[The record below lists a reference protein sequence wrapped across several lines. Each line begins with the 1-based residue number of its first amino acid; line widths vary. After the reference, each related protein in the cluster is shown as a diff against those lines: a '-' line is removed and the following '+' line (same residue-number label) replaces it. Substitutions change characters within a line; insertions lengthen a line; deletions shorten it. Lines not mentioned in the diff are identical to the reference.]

1 MPNQPRLSRALGLAV
16 LCAAALT
23 ACRNNEKGTR
33 PDAAFT
39 PYIPAFTAGHIS
51 ARSPILVRIA
61 EGQRWRD
68 SSATALQKLFD
79 LSPGVKGRVELRDEL
94 TIAFVPDERL
104 QQDRTYQVRFRLGDL
119 IEVPNGLETFRFE
132 VTTFKQG
139 IDARV
144 NEMQPLSATDM
155 KWQRLIASVYT
166 SDDATGQDLEG
177 CFSATQQG
185 RRLALT
191 WEHEANG
198 RYHRITVDSVMR
210 GESTSRVDISWDGK
224 GIGSSDAAT
233 LPFDVPAIGEL
244 ALIGATTF
252 SDGEQYATLLFSD
265 PLDPKQDMNG
275 LVGIAGAD
283 NLRIAHD
290 GNKLVLYP
298 ANRLSGR
305 QDGYVSAGLRN
316 VNGRKLGKDLSVEL
330 VFEELKPAV
339 RFTGKGTIL
348 PSTDGLLLPF
358 QAVNLKAVDVRV
370 IKVHESNVGQFLQ
383 VNALDGSR
391 ELARVGRLVSR
402 KTISLKT
409 ADSPDLGRWN
419 TYYLDLADHIKA
431 EPGAVYRVEIS
442 FGRHQSVY
450 PCEGAEPVEQPRER
464 SWEEEQ
470 AAYDH
475 QRDYWYYDEYDYY
488 DYDEEYDYR
497 EREDPCKASYYLRS
511 NSVARNILASDI
523 GLIAKVGNDGSML
536 VAASDLRTA
545 RPLSGVKLDVLDFQR
560 KAMGQVV
567 TDAEGLATMPATKH
581 KPFLLLAAKG
591 AQRGY
596 LKLDDGGSLSV
607 SSYDVQGEQVE
618 KGLKGFLYGERGVWR
633 PGDSLY
639 LSFMLQDPKGSLPK
653 DHPVVL
659 EISDPRGRLDQKHV
673 RTSSVNGVFSFRCA
687 TAPDAPTGYW
697 NALVRVGGTAF
708 HKSLRIE
715 TVKPNR
721 LKVLLDFPDGPS
733 GTEGQ
738 RLTADGIATIK
749 LRSNWLHG
757 APARNLK
764 SRVTVTMGRGSPDF
778 KGYEKFEFNDLRTW
792 VPDEEQVAF
801 EGQLNEK
808 GEAEFELD
816 LHMGRSAPAVVNTS
830 IVTRVF
836 ESGGDASM
844 DRVSVPYYPYT
855 SYVGVRAPESRNSW
869 GTLVTDTTYQFSV
882 ASVDAKGK
890 PIASHQLKAQVYKL
904 NYNWWWDGSLTGAA
918 SYISSPS
925 VELQQEHELITDTK
939 GRAVLKFRINRP
951 QWGRFA
957 VRVTDPA
964 SGHASAVQV
973 YLDWPGWEGR
983 SRRQDPDQAAVLSF
997 NADKEKYNVGDNCTL
1012 IIPSGGTGRALVS
1025 LETGSR
1031 VLDAVWVDL
1040 KDKETRHSFPITA
1053 DMAPNVYA
1061 HVMLIQPQELTR
1073 PEKDGG
1079 KGNDLPMRLYGVI
1092 PILVEDAQT
1101 HLSPVIAAPKEIK
1114 TDVPFSVEVSEKTG
1128 RGMTYTLAIVDEG
1141 LLDLTRF
1148 KTPDP
1153 WKHFYARE
1161 ALGVR
1166 TWDLYDQVIGAY
1178 GRQLQRVLALG
1189 GSDDAGKG
1197 DAARANRFKPVVR
1210 FVGPF
1215 KLERGKKAKHDF
1227 TIGNYVGSVRVM
1239 VVATDGEKAYGNADQ
1254 AVPVR
1259 KPLMVLAT
1267 LPRVLAPGETA
1278 DLPVTVFAMDPKVK
1292 DVTVKI
1298 EPNQLLIPDG
1308 PAERTIRFT
1317 STGDQV
1323 VNFRV
1328 KVKEAV
1334 GVAKMKVSVSGAGE
1348 SANERIELQV
1358 RQPNLPATE
1367 VTEGLVEA
1375 GKSFSATPAPLGV
1388 AGTNS
1393 AYLEISSI
1401 PPVDMGRRLQY
1412 LLDYPHGCL
1421 EQTTSKAFPQLFV
1434 AKVMELPARGEQMAR
1449 ANVEAALRK
1458 MVQFQRSDGGFNYWT
1473 GGEHYDTWTSIYAGH
1488 FLVEAERAGYA
1499 MPGNVKSNWLGFQR
1513 KAAREWNGVVPQG
1526 WSRYGTQLT
1535 QAYRLY
1541 VLALAKAHE
1550 LPAMNRLREQ
1560 SDLGLQAKWML
1571 AAAYA
1576 HAGRKDVAQ
1585 QLVSGATTVVSPYT
1599 EQYWTYGSDLRDE
1612 AMIVEALIAMGEVEK
1627 AAPVVQRI
1635 AKKLSGGD
1643 WWSTQSTAFGLL
1655 AVSRL
1660 AEKSQLGNGMSYT
1673 LTINGKA
1680 QEKFSERAISR
1691 VDLPVP
1697 DGRTSV
1703 KVENTGKALLYARL
1717 VRTGTPLA
1725 GQEKPS
1731 SNSLTMSVEYTLMD
1745 GTRIDPARIEQG
1757 TDFVAVVTVTHP
1769 GVVEGYQQLALSQLF
1784 PSGWEIRNTRL
1795 EGTLAGAAQ
1804 GPYTYQD
1811 IRDDRV
1817 LTYFDLWKGRT
1828 HTYRV
1833 LLNASYTGRYYLPGA
1848 YCEAMYDH
1856 TVNARSK
1863 GQWVEVVKAGAEMA
1877 EKSR

>member
-1 MPNQPRLSRALGLAV
+1 MNLLPRLVRVPGYTV
-16 LCAAALT
+16 LCAVLLF

-39 PYIPAFTAGHIS
+39 PYIPAYTAGHIS
-51 ARSPILVRIA
+51 ARSPIIVRVA
-61 EGQRWRD
+61 TGQTWKD
-68 SSATALQKLFD
+68 SSQASLQKLFD
-79 LSPGVKGRVELRDEL
+79 LSPSVKGTVRFTDEL
-94 TIAFVPDERL
+94 TLAFQPDERL
-104 QQDRTYQVRFRLGDL
+104 QQDRTYQVRFDLGRL
-119 IEVPNGLETFRFE
+119 IEVPKGLESFRFE
-132 VTTFKQG
+132 VTTVKQG

-144 NEMQPLSATDM
+144 KEMQALSLNDLT
-155 KWQRLIASVYT
+155 WQRLLLGVYT

-177 CFSATQQG
+177 CFNAVQG
-185 RRLALT
+185 GRKLRLT
-191 WEHEANG
+191 WEHEPNG
-198 RYHRITVDSVMR
+198 RYHRFSVDSVKR
-210 GESTSRVDISWDGK
+210 GDESSRVDISWNGK
-224 GIGSSDAAT
+224 AIGSSDAAT

-244 ALIGATTF
+244 SLISATTF

-265 PLDPKQDMNG
+265 PLDAKQDMRG

-283 NLRIAHD
+283 NIRIAHD
-290 GNKLVLYP
+290 GSKLVLYP
-298 ANRLSGR
+298 AQRLSGK

-339 RFTGKGTIL
+339 RLTGKGTIL

-370 IKVHESNVGQFLQ
+370 IRIHESNVGQFLQ
-383 VNALDGSR
+383 VNNLDGAR

-409 ADSPDLGRWN
+409 SDSPDLGRWN
-419 TYYLDLADHIKA
+419 TYYLDLADHFKS
-431 EPGAVYRVEIS
+431 EPGAIYRVELN
-442 FGRHQSVY
+442 FGRHQAVY
-450 PCEGAEPVEQPRER
+450 PCEGAEPIEAPREK

-475 QRDYWYYDEYDYY
+475 NSDYWYYEGDYDYY
-488 DYDEEYDYR
+488 DYEEDYDYQ
-497 EREDPCKASYYLRS
+497 EREDPCKGSYYHINR
-511 NSVARNILASDI
+511 SVARNLLASDI
-523 GLIAKVGNDGSML
+523 GLLAKVGNDGSLL
-536 VAASDLRTA
+536 VAASDLKSA
-545 RPLSGVKLDVLDFQR
+545 MPLSGVKLDVLDYQR
-560 KAMGQVV
+560 KSMGQVV
-567 TDAEGLATMPATKH
+567 TDGEGLATLPPTKH
-581 KPFLLLAAKG
+581 KPFLLLAQKG
-591 AQRGY
+591 SQRGY
-596 LKLDDGGSLSV
+596 VRMDDGSSLSV
-607 SSYDVQGEQVE
+607 SSFDVEGEQIE

-639 LSFMLQDPKGSLPK
+639 LSFMLQDPLRKLPK

-673 RTSSVNGVFSFRCA
+673 RTTSVNGVYSFRCA
-687 TAPDAPTGYW
+687 TRHDAPTGYW

-708 HKSLRIE
+708 NKSLRIE

-721 LKVLLDFPDGPS
+721 LKVRLATDDGPLD
-733 GTEGQ
+733 TEGR
-738 RLTADGIATIK
+738 RLSADGSSSIMLK
-749 LRSNWLHG
+749 SNWLHG
-757 APARNLK
+757 APAKNLK
-764 SRVTVTMGRGSPDF
+764 SRVTVTMAHGWAEF
-778 KGYEKFEFNDLRTW
+778 KGYEKYQFSDLRTW

-801 EGQLNEK
+801 EGTLDEK
-808 GEAEFELD
+808 GEAQFELD
-816 LHMGRSAPAVVNTS
+816 LHMGRSAPAVVNTN

-836 ESGGDASM
+836 EAGGDASM
-844 DRVSVPYYPYT
+844 DRVSVPYYPYA
-855 SYVGVRAPESRNSW
+855 SYAGIQVPDARSAW
-869 GTLVTDTTYQFSV
+869 GTYRTDTTYNFSI
-882 ASVDAKGK
+882 ASIDPKGK
-890 PIASHQLKAQVYKL
+890 PIAGRQLKAQVYKL
-904 NYNWWWDGSLTGAA
+904 NYNWWWDGSITGSA
-918 SYISSPS
+918 SYIASPS
-925 VELQQEHELITDTK
+925 VELQQEQDITTDAK
-939 GRAVLKFRINRP
+939 GNAKLKFRIDRP

-957 VRVTDPA
+957 VRVTDPE
-964 SGHASAVQV
+964 SGHASAVQL
-973 YLDWPGWEGR
+973 YLDWPGYEGR

-997 NADKEKYNVGDNCTL
+997 NADKEKYNVGDNATL

-1031 VLDAVWVDL
+1031 VLDAAWIDL
-1040 KDKETRHSFPITA
+1040 KEKETRYTFAITG

-1061 HVMLIQPQELTR
+1061 HVTLVQPHALTATK
-1073 PEKDGG
+1073 ESG
-1079 KGNDLPMRLYGVI
+1079 GNDLPIRLYGVV
-1092 PILVEDAQT
+1092 PILVEDPLTKLDPQ
-1101 HLSPVIAAPKEIK
+1101 INAPKEIK
-1114 TDVPFSVEVSEKTG
+1114 TDAPFSVEVSEKGG

-1141 LLDLTRF
+1141 LLDLTSF

-1153 WKHFYARE
+1153 WKSFYARE

-1178 GRQLQRVLALG
+1178 GQRIQRVLALG

-1227 TIGNYVGSVRVM
+1227 TISNYVGSVRMM
-1239 VVATDGEKAYGNADQ
+1239 VVATDGEKAYGRAEQ

-1292 DVTVKI
+1292 DVVVKI
-1298 EPNQLLIPDG
+1298 EPNDLLIPEG
-1308 PAERTIRFT
+1308 PAQQTIRFAT
-1317 STGDQV
+1317 TGDQV
-1323 VNFRV
+1323 VRFRV
-1328 KVKEAV
+1328 KVKDAV

-1348 SANERIELQV
+1348 SASEQIELQV
-1358 RQPNLPATE
+1358 RQPNLPSTE
-1367 VTEGLVEA
+1367 VTEALVDA
-1375 GKSFSATPAPLGV
+1375 GKSWSATPVAVGV
-1388 AGTNS
+1388 QGTNS
-1393 AYLEISSI
+1393 AYLEVSTI

-1421 EQTTSKAFPQLFV
+1421 EQTTSKAFPQLFL
-1434 AKVMELPARGEQMAR
+1434 AKVMELPGRGAEMAR
-1449 ANVEAALRK
+1449 ANVDAALYK
-1458 MVQFQRSDGGFNYWT
+1458 MIQFQRNDGGFNYWP
-1473 GGEHYDTWTSIYAGH
+1473 GGDHYDTWTSIYAGH
-1488 FLVEAERAGYA
+1488 FLVEAERAGHA
-1499 MPGNVKSNWLGFQR
+1499 MPGNVKTTWLSFQR
-1513 KAAREWNGVVPQG
+1513 KQAREWNGTVPEG
-1526 WSRYGTQLT
+1526 WNRNGTQLT

-1560 SDLGLQAKWML
+1560 SDLGHMAKWML

-1585 QLVSGATTVVSPYT
+1585 QLIDGVPLNVSPYT
-1599 EQYWTYGSDLRDE
+1599 EQYWTYGSDMRDE
-1612 AMIVEALIAMGEVEK
+1612 AMIADALIAMGEMEK
-1627 AAPVVQRI
+1627 AAPVVARI
-1635 AKKLSGGD
+1635 AKKLSSGE

-1660 AEKSQLGNGMSYT
+1660 AEKSQLGKGMSFT
-1673 LTINGKA
+1673 LSIDGKA
-1680 QEKFSERAISR
+1680 TEKFSEKAISR
-1691 VDLPVP
+1691 TDLPVP
-1697 DGRTSV
+1697 DGKRAVSITN
-1703 KVENTGKALLYARL
+1703 KGKNLLY
-1717 VRTGTPLA
+1717 VRMVRSGTPLA
-1725 GQEKPS
+1725 GEEKS
-1731 SNSLTMSVEYTLMD
+1731 SSSGLNLSVAYTLMD
-1745 GTRIDPARIEQG
+1745 GSVIDPTRIEQG
-1757 TDFVAVVTVTHP
+1757 TDFMAVVTVTHP
-1769 GVVEGYQQLALSQLF
+1769 GVVNGYQQLALSQLF

-1817 LTYFDLWKGRT
+1817 LTYFDLWRGRT

-1848 YCEAMYDH
+1848 HCEAMYDH
-1856 TVNARSK
+1856 TINARSVGK
-1863 GQWVEVVKAGAEMA
+1863 WVEVVPSGGEVAKV
-1877 EKSR
+1877 K

>member
-1 MPNQPRLSRALGLAV
+1 
-16 LCAAALT
+16 
-23 ACRNNEKGTR
+23 
-33 PDAAFT
+33 T

-51 ARSPILVRIA
+51 ARSPIIVRIA
-61 EGQRWRD
+61 SGQRWRD
-68 SSATALQKLFD
+68 SLATAIQKLFD
-79 LSPGVKGRVELRDEL
+79 LSPSVKGTVQWRDEL
-94 TIAFVPDERL
+94 TLAFVPEARL
-104 QQDRTYQVRFRLGDL
+104 EQDKTYQVKFHLGRL
-119 IEVPNGLETFRFE
+119 IEVPKGLETFRFE

-139 IDARV
+139 IDVKV
-144 NEMQPLSATDM
+144 NEMQSLSATDLS
-155 KWQRLIASVYT
+155 WQRLIASVYT
-166 SDDATGQDLEG
+166 SDDATGLDLEG
-177 CFSATQQG
+177 CFNAVQQG
-185 RRLALT
+185 RKLPLT
-191 WEHEANG
+191 WEHEPNG
-198 RYHRITVDSVMR
+198 RYHRFTVDSVHR
-210 GESTSRVDISWDGK
+210 SDAASRVDISWNGK
-224 GIGSSDAAT
+224 TIGGSESAT
-233 LPFDVPAIGEL
+233 LPFDVPAIGDL
-244 ALIGATTF
+244 TLISASTF

-265 PLDPKQDMNG
+265 PLDPKQDLRG

-283 NLRIAHD
+283 NIRLALD
-290 GNKLVLYP
+290 GSKLVLYP
-298 ANRLSGR
+298 AQRLSGK
-305 QDGYVSAGLRN
+305 QDGFVSEGLRN
-316 VNGRKLGKDLSVEL
+316 INGRKLGKDLSVEL

-348 PSTDGLLLPF
+348 PSTDGLLMPF
-358 QAVNLKAVDVRV
+358 QAVNLKAVDVRM
-370 IKVHESNVGQFLQ
+370 IKVYESNVSQFLQ
-383 VNALDGSR
+383 VNSLDGSR

-409 ADSPDLGRWN
+409 ADNPDLGRWN
-419 TYYLDLADHIKA
+419 TYYLDLADHIKT
-431 EPGAVYRVEIS
+431 EPGAIYRVELS

-450 PCEGAEPVEQPRER
+450 PCEGAEAVEQPREK

-470 AAYDH
+470 AAYDY
-475 QRDYWYYDEYDYY
+475 QQDYWYHDDYDYY
-488 DYDEEYDYR
+488 DYDEDYNYR
-497 EREDPCKASYYLRS
+497 EREDPCKASYYFRNTS
-511 NSVARNILASDI
+511 AARNILASDI

-536 VAASDLRTA
+536 LAVSDLKTA
-545 RPLSGVKLDVLDFQR
+545 KPLSGVKLDVLDYQR
-560 KAMGQVV
+560 KPMGQTV
-567 TDAEGLATMPATKH
+567 TDGEGLATLPASKH
-581 KPFLLLAAKG
+581 KPFLLVASKG
-591 AQRGY
+591 SQRGY

-607 SSYDVQGEQVE
+607 SSYDVEGEAIE

-639 LSFMLQDPKGSLPK
+639 LSFMLQDPLRKLPK

-673 RTSSVNGVFSFRCA
+673 RTTSVNGVYSFRCA
-687 TAPDAPTGYW
+687 TVPDAPTGYW
-697 NALVRVGGTAF
+697 NAVVRVGGTAF

-721 LKVLLDFPDGPS
+721 LKVLLDFADGPS
-733 GTEGQ
+733 GKEGQ
-738 RLTADGIATIK
+738 RLSVDGGNTVK
-749 LRSNWLHG
+749 LRSHWLHG

-764 SRVTVTMGRGSPDF
+764 SRVTVTMSNGWPEF
-778 KGYEKFEFNDLRTW
+778 KGYDKYQFNDLRTW
-792 VPDEEQVAF
+792 VPDEEQVAY
-801 EGQLNEK
+801 EGTLDEK
-808 GEAEFELD
+808 GEASFELD
-816 LHMGRSAPAVVNTS
+816 LHMGRSAPAVVNTN

-836 ESGGDASM
+836 EAGGDASM
-844 DRVSVPYYPYT
+844 DRVSVPYYPYS
-855 SYVGVRAPESRNSW
+855 SYAGILAPDVRSAW
-869 GTLVTDTTYQFSV
+869 GTYTTDTTYTFTL
-882 ASVDAKGK
+882 ASIDSKGK
-890 PIASHQLKAQVYKL
+890 PIAGHALKAQVYKL

-925 VELQQEHELITDTK
+925 VELQQEKELTTDAK
-939 GRAVLKFRINRP
+939 GKVAFKFRIDRP

-957 VRVTDPA
+957 IRITDPA

-973 YLDWPGWEGR
+973 YMDWPGWEGR

-997 NADKEKYNVGDNCTL
+997 NADKEKYQVGDQCTL
-1012 IIPSGGTGRALVS
+1012 IIPSGGSGRALVS

-1040 KDKETRHSFPITA
+1040 KDKETRHSFAITA

-1061 HVMLIQPQELTR
+1061 HVMLIQPHAKTA
-1073 PEKDGG
+1073 
-1079 KGNDLPMRLYGVI
+1079 NDLPIRLYGVI

-1101 HLSPVIAAPKEIK
+1101 HLDPIATTPKEIK
-1114 TDVPFSVEVSEKTG
+1114 TDAPFSIEVSEKSG

-1166 TWDLYDQVIGAY
+1166 TWDLYDQVIGAF
-1178 GRQLQRVLALG
+1178 GQQIQRVLALG

-1215 KLERGKKAKHDF
+1215 KLDRGKKAKHDF
-1227 TIGNYVGSVRVM
+1227 TISNYVGSVRVM
-1239 VVATDGEKAYGNADQ
+1239 VVATDGEKAYGHTEQ

-1292 DVTVKI
+1292 DVTVKL
-1298 EPNQLLIPDG
+1298 EPNEFLIPEG
-1308 PAERTIRFT
+1308 PSQKSIRFT
-1317 STGDQV
+1317 GMGDQV
-1323 VNFRV
+1323 VTFKV

-1348 SANERIELQV
+1348 SASEQIELQV

-1367 VTEGLVEA
+1367 VTEALVDA

-1388 AGTNS
+1388 QGTNS
-1393 AYLEISSI
+1393 AYLEISTI

-1421 EQTTSKAFPQLFV
+1421 EQTTSKAFPQIFI
-1434 AKVMELPARGEQMAR
+1434 AKVMDLPPRGDQMAR

-1458 MVQFQRSDGGFNYWT
+1458 MVQFQRSDGGFNYWP
-1473 GGEHYDTWTSIYAGH
+1473 GGDYYDNWTSIYAGH
-1488 FLVEAERAGYA
+1488 FIVEAERAGYA
-1499 MPGNVKSNWLGFQR
+1499 IPGTVKTNWLAFQR
-1513 KAAREWNGVVPQG
+1513 KVARDWSGIVPESWN
-1526 WSRYGTQLT
+1526 RHNTQLC

-1541 VLALAKAHE
+1541 VLALGKAQE

-1576 HAGRKDVAQ
+1576 HVGRKDVAQ
-1585 QLVSGATTVVSPYT
+1585 QLVNGIPTQVPAYT
-1599 EQYWTYGSDLRDE
+1599 EQSWTYGSDLRDE
-1612 AMIVEALIAMGEVEK
+1612 ALIADALIAMGELEK

-1635 AKKLSGGD
+1635 AKRLSSGD

-1660 AEKSQLGNGMSYT
+1660 AEKSQLGKGMSFT
-1673 LTINGKA
+1673 LTVDGKST
-1680 QEKFSERAISR
+1680 EKFSEKAISR
-1691 VDLPVP
+1691 TELPVP
-1697 DGRTSV
+1697 DGKRSV
-1703 KVENTGKALLYARL
+1703 SVSNSGKNLLYVRL
-1717 VRTGTPLA
+1717 VRSGTPLA
-1725 GQEKPS
+1725 GNEKPS
-1731 SNSLTMSVEYTLMD
+1731 SSGLNLSVNYTLMD
-1745 GTRIDPARIEQG
+1745 GTIIDPARIEQG
-1757 TDFVAVVTVTHP
+1757 TDFMAVVNVTHP
-1769 GVVEGYQQLALSQLF
+1769 GVASGYQQLALSQLF

-1804 GPYTYQD
+1804 GPFTYQD

-1848 YCEAMYDH
+1848 FCEAMYDH
-1856 TVNARSK
+1856 TVNARSM
-1863 GQWVEVVKAGAEMA
+1863 GRWVEVVRAGGEVVEA
-1877 EKSR
+1877 K

>member
-1 MPNQPRLSRALGLAV
+1 MNLLPRLARVLGPAL
-16 LCAAALT
+16 LCAFVAT
-23 ACRNNEKGTR
+23 ACRNNEKGTK

-39 PYIPAFTAGHIS
+39 PYIPAFTAGHVS
-51 ARSPILVRIA
+51 ARAPIIVRIA
-61 EGQRWRD
+61 SGQRWQD
-68 SSATALQKLFD
+68 SSATALQELFD
-79 LSPGVKGRVELRDEL
+79 LSPSVKGKVQMHDEL
-94 TIAFVPDERL
+94 TVAFVPDERL
-104 QQDRTYQVRFRLGDL
+104 QQDKTYQVKFRLGEL
-119 IEVPNGLETFRFE
+119 IDVPKGLETFRFE

-144 NEMQPLSATDM
+144 NEMQALSAMDLT
-155 KWQRLIASVYT
+155 WQRLVAGVYT

-177 CFSATQQG
+177 CFTAKQEG
-185 RRLALT
+185 RSLPLT
-191 WEHEANG
+191 WEHEPNG
-198 RYHRITVDSVMR
+198 RYHRFTVDSVRR
-210 GESTSRVDISWDGK
+210 GDKASRVDISWNGDR
-224 GIGSSDAAT
+224 IGSSDAAT
-233 LPFDVPAIGEL
+233 LPFDVPAIGDL
-244 ALIGATTF
+244 ALISATTF

-265 PLDPKQDMNG
+265 PLDPAQDVRG

-283 NLRIAHD
+283 NLRIAQD

-298 ANRLSGR
+298 SSRLSGK

-316 VNGRKLGKDLSVEL
+316 VNGRTLGKDISVDLE
-330 VFEELKPAV
+330 FEELKPAV

-370 IKVHESNVGQFLQ
+370 IEIHESNVSQFLQ
-383 VNALDGSR
+383 VNELDGSR

-419 TYYLDLADHIKA
+419 TYYLDLADHLKS

-450 PCEGAEPVEQPRER
+450 PCADAEPVEPPREK

-470 AAYDH
+470 AAYD
-475 QRDYWYYDEYDYY
+475 QSRDYWYYDDYDYY
-488 DYDEEYDYR
+488 DYDDGYNYQ
-497 EREDPCKASYYLRS
+497 EREDPCKTSYFYQNTS
-511 NSVARNILASDI
+511 AARNILASDI
-523 GLIAKVGNDGSML
+523 GLIAKTGNDGSML
-536 VAASDLRTA
+536 IAVSDLRTA
-545 RPLSGVKLDVLDFQR
+545 QPLSGVKLDVLDFQR
-560 KAMGQVV
+560 KSMGQVV
-567 TDAEGLATMPATKH
+567 TDGEGLATMPASKH
-581 KPFLLLAAKG
+581 KPFLMVATKG

-596 LKLDDGGSLSV
+596 LKLDDGSSLSV
-607 SSYDVQGEQVE
+607 SSYDVEGEAIE

-639 LSFMLQDPKGSLPK
+639 LSFMLQDLQHKLPK

-673 RTSSVNGVFSFRCA
+673 RTASVNGVYSFRCA
-687 TAPDAPTGYW
+687 TSPDAPTGYW
-697 NALVRVGGTAF
+697 NAMVRVGGTAF

-738 RLTADGIATIK
+738 RLSADGSGTIK
-749 LRSNWLHG
+749 LRSHWLHG

-764 SRVTVTMGRGSPDF
+764 SRVTVTMSEGWPEF
-778 KGYEKFEFNDLRTW
+778 KGFDKYQFNDLQTW
-792 VPDEEQVAF
+792 LPDEEQVAF
-801 EGQLNEK
+801 DGSLDEK
-808 GEAEFELD
+808 GEAQFDLD
-816 LHMGRSAPAVVNTS
+816 LHMGRSAPAAVNTN

-836 ESGGDASM
+836 EAGGDASL

-855 SYVGVRAPESRNSW
+855 SYVGIRTPELRSAW
-869 GTLVTDTTYQFSV
+869 GTYTTDTTYQFAL
-882 ASVDAKGK
+882 ASLDPKGK
-890 PIASHQLKAQVYKL
+890 PIAGHNLKAQVYKL
-904 NYNWWWDGSLTGAA
+904 NYNWWWDGSISGSA

-925 VELQQEHELITDTK
+925 VELQQEKEITTDAKGKAVFKLLIK
-939 GRAVLKFRINRP
+939 RP

-957 VRVTDPA
+957 VRITDPA
-964 SGHASAVQV
+964 SGHSSAVQV
-973 YLDWPGWEGR
+973 YMDWPGWEGR

-997 NADKEKYNVGDNCTL
+997 NADKEKYEVGDNCTL

-1040 KDKETRHSFPITA
+1040 KAKETRHSFPITA

-1092 PILVEDAQT
+1092 PILVEDVQT
-1101 HLSPVIAAPKEIK
+1101 HLQPVITAPKEIK
-1114 TDVPFSVEVSEKTG
+1114 TDVKFNVGVSEKSG

-1153 WKHFYARE
+1153 WNHFYARE

-1215 KLERGKKAKHDF
+1215 KLDRGGKASHEF
-1227 TIGNYVGSVRVM
+1227 TISNYVGSVRVM
-1239 VVATDGEKAYGNADQ
+1239 VVATDGEKSYGNAEQ

-1267 LPRVLAPGETA
+1267 LPRVLSPGETA

-1292 DVTVKI
+1292 DVLVKI
-1298 EPNQLLIPDG
+1298 EPNELLIPEG
-1308 PAERTIRFT
+1308 PAQKSIRFN

-1323 VNFRV
+1323 VSFRV

-1348 SANERIELQV
+1348 SASEKIELQV
-1358 RQPNLPATE
+1358 RQPNLPSTE
-1367 VTEGLVEA
+1367 VTEGLVDA

-1393 AYLEISSI
+1393 AYLEVSTI

-1421 EQTTSKAFPQLFV
+1421 EQTTSKAFPQIFIT
-1434 AKVMELPARGEQMAR
+1434 KVMELPTRGEQMAR

-1458 MVQFQRSDGGFNYWT
+1458 MVQFQRADGGFNYWP
-1473 GGEHYDTWTSIYAGH
+1473 GGDHYDTWTSIYAGH
-1488 FLVEAERAGYA
+1488 FLVEAERAGYT
-1499 MPGNVKSNWLGFQR
+1499 MPGNVKSNWLAFQR
-1513 KAAREWNGVVPQG
+1513 KQAREWNGVVPQG
-1526 WSRYGTQLT
+1526 WSRYNTQLT

-1541 VLALAKAHE
+1541 VLAIAKAHE

-1560 SDLGLQAKWML
+1560 TDMGLQAKWML

-1576 HAGRKDVAQ
+1576 YAGRKDVAQ
-1585 QLVSGATTVVSPYT
+1585 QLVKDIPLQVPAYT

-1612 AMIVEALIAMGEVEK
+1612 ALIVDALIAMGDVNK
-1627 AAPVVQRI
+1627 AAPVVGRI
-1635 AKKLSGGD
+1635 AKKLSSGE
-1643 WWSTQSTAFGLL
+1643 WWSTQSTCFGLL

-1660 AEKSQLGNGMSYT
+1660 AEKSQLGKGMSYA
-1673 LTINGKA
+1673 LTINGKR
-1680 QEKFSERAISR
+1680 EERFSQRAISR
-1691 VDLPVP
+1691 IDLPVP
-1697 DGRTSV
+1697 DGKSSV
-1703 KVENTGKALLYARL
+1703 RIENTGTNLLYARL

-1725 GQEKPS
+1725 GKEKATS
-1731 SNSLTMSVEYTLMD
+1731 SGLGLDVSFKRMD
-1745 GTRIDPARIEQG
+1745 GLPILPDRLEQG
-1757 TDFVAVVTVTHP
+1757 TDFMAVVTVTHP
-1769 GVVEGYQQLALSQLF
+1769 GVADGYQQLALSQLF

-1795 EGTLAGAAQ
+1795 EGTLSGAAQ
-1804 GPYTYQD
+1804 GPFTYQD

-1817 LTYFDLWKGRT
+1817 LTYFHLWKGRS

-1848 YCEAMYDH
+1848 LCEAMYDH
-1856 TVNARSK
+1856 TVNARAM
-1863 GQWVEVVKAGAEMA
+1863 GEWVEVVKAGSEVAQE
-1877 EKSR
+1877 

>member
-1 MPNQPRLSRALGLAV
+1 MPPLPRLSRALGLAV
-16 LCAAALT
+16 LCAFVLS
-23 ACRNNEKGTR
+23 ACRNNEKGAK

-51 ARSPILVRIA
+51 ARAPIIVRIA
-61 EGQRWRD
+61 SGQRWRD

-79 LSPGVKGRVELRDEL
+79 LSPSVKGTVQMHDEL
-94 TIAFVPDERL
+94 TLAFVPDERL
-104 QQDRTYQVRFRLGDL
+104 AQDKTYAVRFRLGDL
-119 IEVPNGLETFRFE
+119 IEVPKGLEDFRFE
-132 VTTFKQG
+132 VSTFKQG

-144 NEMQPLSATDM
+144 NEMQSLSATDL

-177 CFSATQQG
+177 CFTAKQEG
-185 RRLALT
+185 RDLPLT
-191 WEHEANG
+191 WEHEPNG
-198 RYHRITVDSVMR
+198 RYHRFTVDSVKR
-210 GESTSRVDISWDGK
+210 GDAASRVDISWNGER
-224 GIGSSDAAT
+224 IGSADAAT
-233 LPFDVPAIGEL
+233 LPFDVPAIGDL
-244 ALIGATTF
+244 ALISATTF

-265 PLDPKQDMNG
+265 PLDPVQDVRG
-275 LVGIAGAD
+275 LVGIAGVD

-298 ANRLSGR
+298 GSRLSGK

-316 VNGRKLGKDLSVEL
+316 VNGKALGKDITVEL
-330 VFEELKPAV
+330 EFEELKPAV

-370 IKVHESNVGQFLQ
+370 IKVHESNVSQFLQ
-383 VNALDGSR
+383 VNALDGNR

-419 TYYLDLADHIKA
+419 TYYLDLADHIKT
-431 EPGAVYRVEIS
+431 EPGAVYRVELS

-450 PCEGAEPVEQPRER
+450 PCADAEPVEPPREK
-464 SWEEEQ
+464 SWDEEQ
-470 AAYDH
+470 AAYDY
-475 QRDYWYYDEYDYY
+475 QQDYWYYDEYDYY
-488 DYDEEYDYR
+488 DYDEGYNYQ
-497 EREDPCKASYYLRS
+497 EREDPCKTSYFFR
-511 NSVARNILASDI
+511 NTSVARNILASDI
-523 GLIAKVGNDGSML
+523 GLIAKAGNDGSML
-536 VAASDLRTA
+536 IAVSDLRTA
-545 RPLSGVKLDVLDFQR
+545 KPLSGVKLDLLDFQR
-560 KAMGQVV
+560 KSMGQTV
-567 TDAEGLATMPATKH
+567 TDGEGLATMPASKH
-581 KPFLLLAAKG
+581 KPFLLMATKG

-596 LKLDDGGSLSV
+596 LKLDDGASLSV
-607 SSYDVQGEQVE
+607 SSYDVQGEAIE

-639 LSFMLQDPKGSLPK
+639 LSFMLQDLQRKLPK

-673 RTSSVNGVFSFRCA
+673 RTTHVDGVYSFRCA
-687 TAPDAPTGYW
+687 TSPDAPTGYW

-721 LKVLLDFPDGPS
+721 LKVLLDFQDGPS
-733 GTEGQ
+733 GTDGQ
-738 RLTADGIATIK
+738 RLSADGSGTIK
-749 LRSNWLHG
+749 LRSHWLHG

-764 SRVTVTMGRGSPDF
+764 SRVTVTMSEGWPEF
-778 KGYEKFEFNDLRTW
+778 KGFDTYQFNDLQTW

-801 EGQLNEK
+801 DGTLDEK
-808 GEAEFELD
+808 GEAQFDLD
-816 LHMGRSAPAVVNTS
+816 LHMGRSAPAAVNTN

-836 ESGGDASM
+836 EAGGDASM
-844 DRVSVPYYPYT
+844 DHVSVPYYPYT
-855 SYVGVRAPESRNSW
+855 SYVGIRTPELRSAW
-869 GTLVTDTTYQFSV
+869 GTYTTDTTYQFAL
-882 ASVDAKGK
+882 ASVDPKGR
-890 PIASHQLKAQVYKL
+890 PIAGHSLKAQVYKL
-904 NYNWWWDGSLTGAA
+904 NYNWWWDGSISGSA

-925 VELQQEHELITDTK
+925 VELQQEKEITTDAK
-939 GRAVLKFRINRP
+939 GKAVFKLQIKRP

-957 VRVTDPA
+957 VRITDPA
-964 SGHASAVQV
+964 SGHSSAVQV
-973 YLDWPGWEGR
+973 YMDWPGWEGR

-997 NADKEKYNVGDNCTL
+997 NADKEKYQVGDNCTL

-1092 PILVEDAQT
+1092 PLLVEDAQT
-1101 HLSPVIAAPKEIK
+1101 HLQPLITAPKEIK
-1114 TDVPFSVEVSEKTG
+1114 TDVKFNVGVSEKSG

-1153 WKHFYARE
+1153 WNHFYARE

-1215 KLERGKKAKHDF
+1215 KLDKGKKANHEF
-1227 TIGNYVGSVRVM
+1227 TITNYVGSVRVM
-1239 VVATDGEKAYGNADQ
+1239 VVATDGEKSYGNAEQ

-1267 LPRVLAPGETA
+1267 LPRVLSPGETA

-1292 DVTVKI
+1292 DVTVRI
-1298 EPNQLLIPDG
+1298 EPNELLIPEG
-1308 PAERTIRFT
+1308 PSQKSIRFS

-1323 VNFRV
+1323 VSFRV

-1334 GVAKMKVSVSGAGE
+1334 GVAKLKVSVSGAGE
-1348 SANERIELQV
+1348 SASEKIELQV

-1367 VTEGLVEA
+1367 VTEGLVDA
-1375 GKSFSATPAPLGV
+1375 GKSYSATPAPLGV
-1388 AGTNS
+1388 SGTNS
-1393 AYLEISSI
+1393 AYLEVSTI

-1421 EQTTSKAFPQLFV
+1421 EQTTSKAFPQLFI
-1434 AKVMELPARGEQMAR
+1434 AQVMELPVRGEQMAR

-1458 MVQFQRSDGGFNYWT
+1458 MVQFQRADGGFNYWP
-1473 GGEHYDTWTSIYAGH
+1473 GGDHYDTWTSIYAGH
-1488 FLVEAERAGYA
+1488 FMVEADRSGYA
-1499 MPGNVKSNWLGFQR
+1499 MPGNVKSNWLAFQR
-1513 KAAREWNGVVPQG
+1513 KQAREWNGVVPQG
-1526 WSRYGTQLT
+1526 WSRYNMQLT

-1541 VLALAKAHE
+1541 VLAIAKAHE

-1576 HAGRKDVAQ
+1576 YAGRKDVAQ
-1585 QLVSGATTVVSPYT
+1585 QLVKDIPTQVPAYT

-1612 AMIVEALIAMGEVEK
+1612 ALIVDALIAMGEVNK
-1627 AAPVVQRI
+1627 AAPVVARI
-1635 AKKLSGGD
+1635 AKRLSSND

-1660 AEKSQLGNGMSYT
+1660 AEKSQLGKGMSYA
-1673 LTINGKA
+1673 LTINGKRT
-1680 QEKFSERAISR
+1680 EKFSERAISR
-1691 VDLPVP
+1691 IDLPVP
-1697 DGRTSV
+1697 DGKSTVRI
-1703 KVENTGKALLYARL
+1703 ENTGKNLLYARL

-1725 GQEKPS
+1725 GKENPIS
-1731 SNSLTMSVEYTLMD
+1731 SGLGLAVEYTLMD
-1745 GTRIDPARIEQG
+1745 GTSIDPARIEQG
-1757 TDFVAVVTVTHP
+1757 TDFVAVVNVTHP
-1769 GVVEGYQQLALSQLF
+1769 GVSNGYQQLALSQLF

-1804 GPYTYQD
+1804 GPFTYQD
-1811 IRDDRV
+1811 IRDDRA
-1817 LTYFDLWKGRT
+1817 LTYFHLWRGQT

-1848 YCEAMYDH
+1848 VCEAMYDH
-1856 TVNARSK
+1856 TIHARSL
-1863 GQWVEVVKAGAEMA
+1863 GRWVEVVRAGGEVAQKE
-1877 EKSR
+1877 